1 MSKRCYTPLSYDRID
16 NGYITDSGDVY
27 AFADR
32 VVCDSISCA
41 PARPAVEAI
50 KVAKVSPGD
59 VILLKISDQIDVYQ
73 CNQILEEVQ
82 KAFPCNNVLLCNSH
96 VLEDISIL
104 RPDLDLAVDIDKMFS
119 DIMKGNPND
128 FLH

>member
-1 MSKRCYTPLSYDRID
+1 MSKRCYTSLYDDRID
-16 NGYITDSGDVY
+16 RYITNSGDGY
-27 AFADR
+27 AFADSNWSATAS
-32 VVCDSISCA
+32 VA
-41 PARPAVEAI
+41 PATPAVEAI

-59 VILLKISDQIDVYQ
+59 VILLKISDQIDIYQ

-82 KAFPCNNVLLCNSH
+82 RAFPCNNVLLCNSH

-104 RPDLDLAVDIDKMFS
+104 RPDLDLAVDVDKMFS

-128 FLH
+128 FPY

>member
-1 MSKRCYTPLSYDRID
+1 MSKRCYTPLGYDKID
-16 NGYITDSGDVY
+16 NGYITNSGDGC
-27 AFADR
+27 AFTGSNWSATAS
-32 VVCDSISCA
+32 VA
-41 PARPAVEAI
+41 PATPAIEAI

-59 VILLKISDQIDVYQ
+59 VILLKISDQIDVCQ

-128 FLH
+128 FLY